1 MSQLA
6 KIFDRVAVVGLPLK
20 TPFRGLRT
28 RELVLVKGERWA
40 EFSPFVEYST
50 QESLSWLG
58 ATLEW
63 AFGDLPTLV
72 RDAIPTNATLPT
84 VNKELVGEVLADF
97 GEFSTVKA
105 KVADT
110 DILEDLARLLEV
122 KRLYPNVKIRVDA
135 NGAWSI
141 AEAVEFA
148 HRATELDLSL
158 EYLEQPVR
166 TIPEL
171 AELRDKLK
179 LSGLK
184 IPVAADE
191 SIRKETDPLEV
202 VRAEAA
208 DILILKSAPLG
219 GIRSALEI
227 AEQAKLPVVVSSAL
241 ESSVGLQAE
250 LHFAGALKNLAFDC
264 GLATATLFETDVVTN
279 PLLPSAGKIAIRE
292 VAPDENLLTQLA
304 VSSERKEF
312 LLERL
317 DKTLELL
324 ESGIDV

>member
-1 MSQLA
+1 VSQLA

-20 TPFRGLRT
+20 TPFRGLST
-28 RELVLVKGERWA
+28 RELVLVQGERWA
-40 EFSPFVEYST
+40 EFSPFIEYST

-63 AFGDLPTLV
+63 AFGDLPPLV
-72 RDAIPTNATLPT
+72 RDSIPINATLPT
-84 VNKELVGEVLADF
+84 VKKELVGEVLADF

-122 KRLYPNVKIRVDA
+122 KRQYPTVKIRVDA

-141 AEAVEFA
+141 SEAIEFA
-148 HRATELDLSL
+148 SRAAELGLSL

-171 AELRDKLK
+171 AELKEKLK
-179 LSGLK
+179 QSGLK
-184 IPVAADE
+184 IPIAADE

-202 VRAEAA
+202 VRVEAA
-208 DILILKSAPLG
+208 DILILKAAPLG

-227 AEQAKLPVVVSSAL
+227 AEQAKLPVVVSGAL
-241 ESSVGLQAE
+241 ESSIGLQAE
-250 LHFAGALKNLAFDC
+250 LHFAGALENLDFDC
-264 GLATATLFETDVVTN
+264 GLATATLFESDVVGN
-279 PLLPSAGKIAIRE
+279 PLLPSAGQITIPE
-292 VAPDENLLTQLA
+292 VEPDEKLLSQLA
-304 VSSERKEF
+304 VSADRKEF

-317 DKTLELL
+317 DKALELL